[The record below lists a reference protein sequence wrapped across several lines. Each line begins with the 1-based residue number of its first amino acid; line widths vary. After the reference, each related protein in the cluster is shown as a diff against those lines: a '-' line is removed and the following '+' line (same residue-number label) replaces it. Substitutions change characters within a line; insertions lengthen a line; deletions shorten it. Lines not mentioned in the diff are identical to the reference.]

1 MSSFNSLTDPGSRIQ
16 IYIRPIKKKKNIL
29 GQKFIVEGKMNPV
42 GLYAMKGSKNQYNKE
57 YYLETTLKF

>member
-1 MSSFNSLTDPGSRIQ
+1 MKWRLDLVSVFMLKENL
-16 IYIRPIKKKKNIL
+16 KKKNIL

-57 YYLETTLKF
+57 YYPETTLKF